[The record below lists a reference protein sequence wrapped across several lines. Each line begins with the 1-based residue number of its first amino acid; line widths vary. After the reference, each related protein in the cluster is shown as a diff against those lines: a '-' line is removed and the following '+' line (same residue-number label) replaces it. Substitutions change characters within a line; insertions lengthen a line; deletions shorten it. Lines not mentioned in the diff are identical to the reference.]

1 MGLGN
6 LLPVSSSAA
15 SPWGGGSGGC
25 WEGTAPWLGVS
36 ISVWGT
42 GLNFPVVGVAPLLSS
57 GRGGVGGSGKLAGH
71 PHRWTFF
78 FLRDLA
84 ARNCLVGENHLV
96 KVADFGLSRLMT
108 GDTYTAHA
116 GAKFPIKWT
125 APESLA
131 YNKFSI
137 KSDVWG
143 EGGRSVQAHPCCP
156 PWAAC
161 PASLRLRMLFHC
173 RPSTWHLFFFIT

>member
-1 MGLGN
+1 MLRDGRC
-6 LLPVSSSAA
+6 
-15 SPWGGGSGGC
+15 SPGG
-25 WEGTAPWLGVS
+25 PDS
-36 ISVWGT
+36 IFPLSVLHLYRERWWT
-42 GLNFPVVGVAPLLSS
+42 CEA
-57 GRGGVGGSGKLAGH
+57 GKLAGNS
-71 PHRWTFF
+71 HRLTFSF
-78 FLRDLA
+78 PRDLA

-143 EGGRSVQAHPCCP
+143 KGCCSGFALARAGWGCCP
-156 PWAAC
+156 AFL
-161 PASLRLRMLFHC
+161 SLLAISLPLSCSFISFSLLN
-173 RPSTWHLFFFIT
+173 PLPYFFFILKSFLPCFLSKMK